1 MHSFQFKVV
10 SNETESTKESSPTK
24 VISKATEE
32 EEAPAPETNGHIE
45 EVEEKEEVQSEEVK
59 QKEAES
65 TSNASADT
73 QVNTPYWST
82 RLSIMP
88 YISFLVYGF

>member
-1 MHSFQFKVV
+1 MA
-10 SNETESTKESSPTK
+10 NETSPTNK
-24 VISKATEE
+24 VISEATEE
-32 EEAPAPETNGHIE
+32 EEAPAPAPETNGHIE

-73 QVNTPYWST
+73 QVIPPYWSIW
-82 RLSIMP
+82 LSIMP
-88 YISFLVYGF
+88 YNSLECMVFK